1 MLDRIVLEVD
11 ENQCRR
17 LKLDVAVGHNEP
29 RIIGEGLEDESKFP
43 LALLLRGL
51 KIDIFNSNA
60 SREEDKKRILNSIC
74 EVGVSELDNQ
84 EPPSEHPNYEKVN
97 RTLQNLFAEAAMPVD
112 KDGHGLKLCEGGS
125 YGGGH

>member
-29 RIIGEGLEDESKFP
+29 RIIGKGLEDESEFP

-51 KIDIFNSNA
+51 KIDIFNSDA

-74 EVGVSELDNQ
+74 EAHPLEQTRDAYGGDAASVEGTCLAYSCEELAHSAQEVYGGVSVAYTPFQ
-84 EPPSEHPNYEKVN
+84 V
-97 RTLQNLFAEAAMPVD
+97 
-112 KDGHGLKLCEGGS
+112 
-125 YGGGH
+125 